1 MVKYDT
7 IALGNLFSKGRCI
20 MTTIKDISKLA
31 GVSKSTVSRYLNNG
45 SVSKH
50 TAEKIKK
57 IIDELEYVPNS
68 FAQSLKAFSTNKIG
82 TVIPNFTGIT
92 KNISLTAI
100 DEYLKSNSYKMFI
113 SNSNDDMEEER
124 KIINSILSQK
134 MDGIIL
140 FASETTQ
147 EHIEFIKSLSI
158 PIVVIGQKIEGVH
171 CVIHDDYKAGQ
182 VVGRHILSEGHKNVT
197 YFGVGDYD
205 KSVYERFLGVSDVL
219 DKEDVNINYYKV
231 EFGTKTAY
239 DKILDI
245 HSFDKATY
253 YIGAT
258 DGIAYGIIKGLRKQ
272 NISVPEDVSVSGF
285 GDYDVNTVVD
295 PPLTSVHFPYY
306 EAGRCAA
313 EMLVDI
319 LSGKDVPLHKYL
331 EGTLNIRESTKKR

>member
-1 MVKYDT
+1 
-7 IALGNLFSKGRCI
+7 

-57 IIDELEYVPNS
+57 IIDEQEYVPNS

-100 DEYLKSNSYKMFI
+100 DEYFKKNSYKMFI

-140 FASETTQ
+140 FASETT
-147 EHIEFIKSLSI
+147 EDHIEFIKSISI
-158 PIVVIGQKIEGVH
+158 PIVVIGQKIDGVH
-171 CVIHDDYKAGQ
+171 CVIHDDFKAGQ
-182 VVGRHILSEGHKNVT
+182 IVGRHILREGHKNIS

-205 KSVYERFLGVSDVL
+205 KSVYERYLGVVDVL
-219 DKEDVNINYYKV
+219 KKEKDIKINYHKV
-231 EFGTKTAY
+231 KFGTKTAY
-239 DKILDI
+239 DKVMEVHDLDE
-245 HSFDKATY
+245 STY

-258 DGIAYGIIKGLRKQ
+258 DGIAYGIINGLKKQ
-272 NISVPEDVSVSGF
+272 NIKVPEDISVSGF
-285 GDYDVNTVVD
+285 GDYVVNTIVD
-295 PPLTSVHFPYY
+295 PPLTSIHFPYY
-306 EAGRCAA
+306 EAGRRAA
-313 EMLVDI
+313 EMLIDI
-319 LSGKDVPLHKYL
+319 ISGKEVPLHKYL
-331 EGTLNIRESTKKR
+331 EGTLNIRESTRKIK